1 MTPDQLQPRNFD
13 AWPPLA
19 RELATAR
26 LSLLRRLPL
35 SFITLLFREL
45 IDYDWKFPLE
55 RNELDR
61 QFTYLSALS
70 ADEMNRSL
78 RPFADLRLSR
88 ELGQIDW
95 VNAPARFSEQLSA
108 SLWATGQMDSFRR
121 SAVEYVERF
130 NAAVP
135 EPPPALARLCVVLV
149 GLGVKD
155 SSEPLFRKVRRQGV
169 RFTQFQAADA
179 RQAALDVVAQRAR
192 SHPVPYAHWYIDGSS
207 SVDGALAGLTC
218 VSWRALTPARAALRR
233 RIRAGFESRTG
244 PEELRTMLAQ
254 TLPEN
259 VGLAGGDAVLDRFQ
273 LSLFT
278 EGSGTQIFSTTFV
291 QWASRE
297 ALRRARPLTM
307 LVRFAPRARDYSM
320 QELLSLNEQ
329 SLALDPDGA
338 LRDADMGAWYTL
350 LNLKRLPGAESALFV
365 ACFEGHS
372 EAVAVGPKFEAGG
385 EDRSPTSLAEL
396 LARAAGP
403 GQA

>member
-1 MTPDQLQPRNFD
+1 MTPDQLQARNFD

-26 LSLLRRLPL
+26 LALLQRLPL
-35 SFITLLFREL
+35 AFISLLFREL

-61 QFTYLSALS
+61 QFTYLAAL
-70 ADEMNRSL
+70 APDEMNGIL

-88 ELGQIDW
+88 ELVQIDW

-121 SAVEYVERF
+121 SAIDYVERF

-135 EPPPALARLCVVLV
+135 EPPPALARLCIVLV

-155 SSEPLFRKVRRQGV
+155 NSEPLFRKVRRHGV
-169 RFTQFQAADA
+169 LYTQLQAADA
-179 RQAALDVVAQRAR
+179 RKAALNVIAQRAR

-207 SVDGALAGLTC
+207 SGDGSLAGLTSI
-218 VSWRALTPARAALRR
+218 SWETLTPVRAALRR
-233 RIRAGFESRTG
+233 RIRAGFESHTG
-244 PEELRTMLAQ
+244 PEELRTMLAR
-254 TLPEN
+254 TRPEDI
-259 VGLAGGDAVLDRFQ
+259 GLARGDAVLDRFQ

-291 QWASRE
+291 QWAARE
-297 ALRRARPLTM
+297 ALRRAHPLTM
-307 LVRFAPRARDYSM
+307 LLRFAPRACDYSM
-320 QELLSLNEQ
+320 QELLSMNEQ
-329 SLALDPDGA
+329 SLALDPEGA

-350 LNLKRLPGAESALFV
+350 LNLKRLPGAENASFV
-365 ACFEGHS
+365 VCFEGHS
-372 EAVAVGPKFEAGG
+372 QAVAVGPQFKAGG
-385 EDRSPTSLAEL
+385 ES
-396 LARAAGP
+396 RAAISFADLLEQGVNA
-403 GQA
+403 QL